1 MHFNRIV
8 NAYKVGLLLK
18 NILVQILHEKIDMM
32 DIVTDENLNLLQAL
46 LLDHLHVQTM
56 LLKLSHER
64 RIAKCSSWRIDST
77 TIGKIKKI
85 LSVRLIAKIVFLRT
99 FRAFCWPQ

>member
-1 MHFNRIV
+1 MHFNCIL
-8 NAYKVGLLLK
+8 NTYKVGLLLK
-18 NILVQILHEKIDMM
+18 NILVRILHEKIDMM
-32 DIVTDENLNLLQAL
+32 DIITDGNLNLLQAL

-77 TIGKIKKI
+77 TTGKVKKI
-85 LSVRLIAKIVFLRT
+85 
-99 FRAFCWPQ
+99 